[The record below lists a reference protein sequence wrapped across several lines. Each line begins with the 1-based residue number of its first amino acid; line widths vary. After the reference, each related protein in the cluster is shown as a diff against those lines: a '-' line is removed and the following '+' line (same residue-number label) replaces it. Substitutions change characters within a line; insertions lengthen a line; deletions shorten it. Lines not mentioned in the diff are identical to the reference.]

1 MAHLTGPDF
10 QRIKSLCS
18 SESLDFF
25 KLRVKKKK
33 RRSQAKC
40 HLQEIRAKEQILF
53 DFVFDSPK
61 YLRFSLNSQIHSVS
75 WTFHHPQ
82 AIPSSP

>member
-1 MAHLTGPDF
+1 MAELG
-10 QRIKSLCS
+10 KG
-18 SESLDFF
+18 
-25 KLRVKKKK
+25 
-33 RRSQAKC
+33 

-61 YLRFSLNSQIHSVS
+61 YLGFSFISQIHSVS

-82 AIPSSP
+82 AISSSL